1 MPIQLG
7 CTYLIVRDMK
17 SSIAF
22 YEALLNMKADSR
34 KLERWAQF
42 HCGNTLALWNPEFD
56 KELIR
61 TNSDVSEHF
70 NEAYLNYKQESEVRY
85 GNNVILNFN
94 VTDLNAEYE
103 RVKSLDIGVVS
114 EIFYIN
120 VVRPYHCFMIEDPDG
135 NLIEIT
141 GDYHADSIKY

>member
-1 MPIQLG
+1 MHLG
-7 CTYLIVRDMK
+7 CTYLVVKNMSR
-17 SSIAF
+17 SIAF

-34 KLERWAQF
+34 KPERWAQF
-42 HCGNTLALWNPEFD
+42 QCGNTLALWNPEFD

-61 TNSDVSEHF
+61 NNRDVSPHF
-70 NEAYLNYKQESEVRY
+70 NGEYLKFKQESETQY

-94 VTDLNAEYE
+94 VDDLNAEYE
-103 RVKSLDIGVVS
+103 RVKALELGTVT

-120 VVRPYHCFMIEDPDG
+120 VVRPYYCFMLEDPDG

-141 GDYHADSIKY
+141 GGYIEG

>member
-1 MPIQLG
+1 
-7 CTYLIVRDMK
+7 MK
-17 SSIAF
+17 ESIAF
-22 YEALLNMKADSR
+22 YESLLNMRADFR
-34 KLERWAQF
+34 NPDRWVEF

-61 TNSDVSEHF
+61 KKLDVSDHF
-70 NEAYLNYKQESEVRY
+70 NEAYLKYKQEGELRY

-94 VTDLNAEYE
+94 VIDLNAEYK
-103 RVKSLDIGVVS
+103 RVKSLGIGVVS

-120 VVRPYHCFMIEDPDG
+120 VVRPYYCFMLEDPDG

-141 GDYHADSIKY
+141 GDYKAN

>member
-1 MPIQLG
+1 MQLG

-17 SSIAF
+17 GSIAF

-103 RVKSLDIGVVS
+103 RVKSLDIGAVS

-141 GDYHADSIKY
+141 GDYHTKSIKF

>member
-1 MPIQLG
+1 MQLG
-7 CTYLIVRDMK
+7 CTYLIVKDMRR
-17 SSIAF
+17 SIAF

-42 HCGNTLALWNPEFD
+42 TCGNTLALWNPEFD

-61 TNSDVSEHF
+61 DNSDVSAYF
-70 NEAYLNYKQESEVRY
+70 NEEYLNYKRKNLTSY

-94 VTDLNAEYE
+94 VTNLNTEYD
-103 RVKSLDIGVVS
+103 RVKSLGLGTVTD
-114 EIFYIN
+114 IFYIH
-120 VVRPYHCFMIEDPDG
+120 VVRPYYCFMLEDPDG

-141 GDYHADSIKY
+141 GDYEK